1 MSRKVDIIREALSR
15 NNDPELGERYE
26 EIIRDLES
34 EWKVTSEKRSKASLM
49 VQSLIDELVTKH
61 AIPPR
66 VVMDIFSKAID
77 DELGFIEETEG
88 WLSDSM
94 GNRHV

>member
-88 WLSDSM
+88 WLSDLM